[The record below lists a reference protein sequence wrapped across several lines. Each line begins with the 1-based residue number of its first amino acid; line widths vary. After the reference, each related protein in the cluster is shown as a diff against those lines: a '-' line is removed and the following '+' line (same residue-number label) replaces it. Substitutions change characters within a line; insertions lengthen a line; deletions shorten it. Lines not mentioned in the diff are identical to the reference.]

1 MNIKFDISTIANRR
15 KFKVAKY
22 NLFAYAHILV
32 TFVLDIFHRHANTT
46 MVYLFT
52 TLVKYNTILYDCD
65 IFYATYIQT
74 VFCLLV
80 CMYTCFVAVV
90 TP

>member
-1 MNIKFDISTIANRR
+1 MNIKLDISTIANRR

-32 TFVLDIFHRHANTT
+32 TFAIDISHRDANMM
-46 MVYLFT
+46 MVYLFSI
-52 TLVKYNTILYDCD
+52 LVKYNTILYDCD

-80 CMYTCFVAVV
+80 YMYTCFVAVI